1 MLQRLPRPLG
11 LIFKLGLTAL
21 AVWLVAGK
29 VDVTSLG
36 PVLRT
41 ADWRWIALC
50 LALQIP
56 LICLNAARWRV
67 LFPVEGIPLR
77 KYAYYVLVGHF
88 LALLLPSTALA
99 EGARTYAFGRKYGG
113 VQKNFVAALLARAVG
128 LFTQVGLALVF
139 LIFAWAEVRA
149 LPVWDEVSVLPV
161 SLFAVGAS
169 MVISVALGWRFR
181 HRVISVWEDLRAY
194 LRDTG
199 LMSRVF
205 ALSFLIQV
213 LSVVSVYTL
222 FRAVHWPMALWLLFL
237 IPFLVQ
243 VGLLLPVTLG
253 GVGVRE
259 YLNIL
264 LYGTFAG
271 IPPETILGATVLG
284 YLPLLVAAAAGGAWM
299 GVRML
304 APGRERSV

>member
-1 MLQRLPRPLG
+1 VLQRLPRPLA
-11 LIFKLGLTAL
+11 LSLKLGFTAL

-29 VDVTSLG
+29 VDVAALL

-41 ADWRWIALC
+41 ADWRWIVAC
-50 LALQIP
+50 LALQVP

-67 LFPVEGIPLR
+67 LFPVAGVTLR

-113 VQKNFVAALLARAVG
+113 LQKNFVAAVLARAVG
-128 LFTQVGLALVF
+128 LFTQIALAIVFLVF
-139 LIFAWAEVRA
+139 AWSEVRA
-149 LPVWDEVSVLPV
+149 LPVWGEVAVLPMSILV
-161 SLFAVGAS
+161 AAVGLG
-169 MVISVALGWRFR
+169 IVAVLGWRFR
-181 HRVISVWEDLRAY
+181 ERLLSIWDDLRSY

-205 ALSFLIQV
+205 MLSLLIQV

-222 FRAVHWPMALWLLFL
+222 FRAVNWPVAMWILFL

-284 YLPLLVAAAAGGAWM
+284 YLPLLVAAASGGLWM
-299 GVRML
+299 ALRAL
-304 APGRERSV
+304 ASPEAHR